1 MRAQWRGVEGRGAGG
16 AAAAASSQDYC
27 EAPHDSDEQHYHDEV
42 GGILGPRLVL
52 VEATRHEHLEAAD
65 DGGRE
70 HLHST

>member
-1 MRAQWRGVEGRGAGG
+1 MRAQWRRGG
-16 AAAAASSQDYC
+16 AAAVSSQDYY

-42 GGILGPRLVL
+42 GGKLGPRLVL

>member
-1 MRAQWRGVEGRGAGG
+1 MEAQEEDAGSVAEG
-16 AAAAASSQDYC
+16 AAAASSQDYY